1 MELLLEELERTR
13 VPKTL
18 CEICQQHSLLIM
30 PGSIFTTS
38 NSVLMKQYVRLSF
51 AACTEEQVIKGI
63 SIIENIL
70 KSYSNQQ
77 KTTTLPI
84 I

>member
-1 MELLLEELERTR
+1 
-13 VPKTL
+13 
-18 CEICQQHSLLIM
+18 M